1 MKATKVIDQS
11 LKNKISANE
20 QKLKSLFKLKK
31 NINNKTISKLNS
43 SKNISK
49 ISKKSKNNTNLNI
62 SNGEIN
68 SFRNNNKENQKNLI
82 NLELTPIVKTNI
94 TANTSLNSNNN
105 KYNSFIKPSLKNC
118 KNNNNYKPK
127 IKMKYKELECFI
139 NVKQANNSISSKT
152 KKVKNKS
159 NSLSNKTNRNMS
171 KSNLSNI
178 DCTSYSSFLQHKKS
192 SKSFDFSLTY
202 ERFIENESKKKERI
216 SKIKK
221 RREKFENRLYPHK
234 PKINQKSKSLTK
246 SITDDFL
253 LRLEK
258 YKKEQIEKEELLKR
272 SILKDEEEKIN
283 KNNFLIIQK
292 RLKKKRIN
300 DSVDKTY
307 NNKTI
312 TECVNKLFDWEKK
325 RKEKIENEIKKLDL
339 IEKNSHVPKINKY
352 KIDSKKNDLRKI
364 YDRLYNKN
372 KYTFEFKK
380 ELLTQESTPK
390 FRTLFN
396 KAKTQSNISYNLKKI
411 ISSYSNNDNKNSN
424 KEEKEKNN
432 NSNLSI
438 NKKEEEIIKNNNT
451 NIIIN
456 DNICKNNDEGNQKNK
471 NKSIIVVIRKIKSQM
486 NILTKNKS

>member
-1 MKATKVIDQS
+1 MIDQS
-11 LKNKISANE
+11 LKIKISANE
-20 QKLKSLFKLKK
+20 QKLKSLFNLKK
-31 NINNKTISKLNS
+31 NINNKTINKINS
-43 SKNISK
+43 TKNISK
-49 ISKKSKNNTNLNI
+49 LSKKSKNNTILNI
-62 SNGEIN
+62 SNSEIN

-82 NLELTPIVKTNI
+82 NLELAPIVKTNI

-105 KYNSFIKPSLKNC
+105 KYNSFIKPSLKKC
-118 KNNNNYKPK
+118 KNNNYYKPK
-127 IKMKYKELECFI
+127 IKIKYKELECFI
-139 NVKQANNSISSKT
+139 NVKQANNNISSKT

-159 NSLSNKTNRNMS
+159 NSLSNKTNRNMT

-178 DCTSYSSFLQHKKS
+178 DCTSYSLFSQHKKS

-221 RREKFENRLYPHK
+221 RIEKFENLICPHK

-258 YKKEQIEKEELLKR
+258 YKKEQIEKEELLKK

-283 KNNFLIIQK
+283 KNNFLMKQK
-292 RLKKKRIN
+292 RHKKKRIN
-300 DSVDKTY
+300 DSVDKSY

-312 TECVNKLFDWEKK
+312 TEYVNKLYDWEKK
-325 RKEKIENEIKKLDL
+325 RKEKIQKEIKKLDL

-352 KIDSKKNDLRKI
+352 KIDSKKNDLKKI

-380 ELLTQESTPK
+380 ELITQEPTPK
-390 FRTLFN
+390 FHTLLN
-396 KAKTQSNISYNLKKI
+396 RAKTQSNISYDLKKI
-411 ISSYSNNDNKNSN
+411 ISSYPNNINKNGN
-424 KEEKEKNN
+424 KKEKEKNN
-432 NSNLSI
+432 NNNLSI
-438 NKKEEEIIKNNNT
+438 NKKEEEIIKNNSS
-451 NIIIN
+451 NIKIN
-456 DNICKNNDEGNQKNK
+456 DNIYKNNNEGTQENK